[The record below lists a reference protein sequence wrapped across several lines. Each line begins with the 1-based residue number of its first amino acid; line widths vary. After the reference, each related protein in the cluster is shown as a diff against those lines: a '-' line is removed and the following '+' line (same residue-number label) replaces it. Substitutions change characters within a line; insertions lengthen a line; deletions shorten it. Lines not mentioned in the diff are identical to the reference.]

1 MHIQWTGS
9 LRGLLAALVAL
20 FLLGCEEAA
29 DAGKTAEA
37 PAEVGVIVARPAP
50 IGITSELPGRLEA
63 YRQAEVR
70 ARVAGIVTR
79 RLYEEGQD
87 VRAGTVLFQIDPAPL
102 KAALDISR
110 GALARAEAS
119 HAAAADKLKRYADLI
134 KDRAISEREYTE
146 AQTDARQAL
155 AQIASAK
162 AELEQ
167 ARLRLGYATV
177 TAPIDGRARRALVTE
192 GALVG
197 EASPPRAPSVT
208 RARRALV
215 TEGALVGEDSPT
227 PLTRVE
233 QIDPIYV
240 NFSQPAGEVAAMQRA
255 IREGQVKGV
264 ADKDIAVRLVLADG
278 SEYPLAGELLFSDLA
293 VDPGTD
299 TIAMRALFRNPHREL
314 LPGGYVQVRL
324 QRAVNPQ
331 AITVPRDALIRTAQS
346 AVVKVVNPQGVVE
359 DVEVRADTLQGRD
372 WIISRGLK
380 GGERVIVENAAQHA
394 AGSSVQAVV
403 RQPASADAPSP
414 LAASPAGQ

>member
-102 KAALDISR
+102 KAAL
-110 GALARAEAS
+110 ARAEAS

-177 TAPIDGRARRALVTE
+177 TAPIDGRARR
-192 GALVG
+192 
-197 EASPPRAPSVT
+197 
-208 RARRALV
+208 
-215 TEGALVGEDSPT
+215 ALVGEDSPT

>member
-29 DAGKTAEA
+29 DTGKTAEA

-197 EASPPRAPSVT
+197 E
-208 RARRALV
+208 
-215 TEGALVGEDSPT
+215 DSPT

-331 AITVPRDALIRTAQS
+331 AITVPRGPAR
-346 AVVKVVNPQGVVE
+346 
-359 DVEVRADTLQGRD
+359 RADPYRPVRRGQGGQPTGRGGRRGGPRRHPAGPRLDHQPRAQGRRAGD
-372 WIISRGLK
+372 RRERRPACRRLQRP
-380 GGERVIVENAAQHA
+380 GG
-394 AGSSVQAVV
+394 G
-403 RQPASADAPSP
+403 P
-414 LAASPAGQ
+414 PAGQRRRPLTAGRLAGGPVTENATNGSFLH

>member
-1 MHIQWTGS
+1 
-9 LRGLLAALVAL
+9 
-20 FLLGCEEAA
+20 
-29 DAGKTAEA
+29 
-37 PAEVGVIVARPAP
+37 
-50 IGITSELPGRLEA
+50 
-63 YRQAEVR
+63 
-70 ARVAGIVTR
+70 
-79 RLYEEGQD
+79 
-87 VRAGTVLFQIDPAPL
+87 
-102 KAALDISR
+102 
-110 GALARAEAS
+110 
-119 HAAAADKLKRYADLI
+119 
-134 KDRAISEREYTE
+134 
-146 AQTDARQAL
+146 DARQAL

-177 TAPIDGRARRALVTE
+177 TAPIDG
-192 GALVG
+192 
-197 EASPPRAPSVT
+197 

>member
-1 MHIQWTGS
+1 MDRL
-9 LRGLLAALVAL
+9 LRGCWRPWSPYSCWAAKKQRTPEDC
-20 FLLGCEEAA
+20 G
-29 DAGKTAEA
+29 G

-197 EASPPRAPSVT
+197 E
-208 RARRALV
+208 
-215 TEGALVGEDSPT
+215 DSPT

-240 NFSQPAGEVAAMQRA
+240 NFSQPAGEVAAMQRGDP
-255 IREGQVKGV
+255 RRPGEGCRRQGHRRAPGPGRRQRVPAGRR
-264 ADKDIAVRLVLADG
+264 AAVLR
-278 SEYPLAGELLFSDLA
+278 
-293 VDPGTD
+293 
-299 TIAMRALFRNPHREL
+299 
-314 LPGGYVQVRL
+314 PGGRP
-324 QRAVNPQ
+324 RHRHHRHACP
-331 AITVPRDALIRTAQS
+331 VPQS
-346 AVVKVVNPQGVVE
+346 A
-359 DVEVRADTLQGRD
+359 
-372 WIISRGLK
+372 SRCP
-380 GGERVIVENAAQHA
+380 AATCRCA
-394 AGSSVQAVV
+394 C
-403 RQPASADAPSP
+403 SAR
-414 LAASPAGQ
+414 

>member
-167 ARLRLGYATV
+167 ARLR
-177 TAPIDGRARRALVTE
+177 
-192 GALVG
+192 
-197 EASPPRAPSVT
+197 
-208 RARRALV
+208 
-215 TEGALVGEDSPT
+215 
-227 PLTRVE
+227 
-233 QIDPIYV
+233 
-240 NFSQPAGEVAAMQRA
+240 
-255 IREGQVKGV
+255 
-264 ADKDIAVRLVLADG
+264 
-278 SEYPLAGELLFSDLA
+278 
-293 VDPGTD
+293 
-299 TIAMRALFRNPHREL
+299 
-314 LPGGYVQVRL
+314 
-324 QRAVNPQ
+324 
-331 AITVPRDALIRTAQS
+331 
-346 AVVKVVNPQGVVE
+346 
-359 DVEVRADTLQGRD
+359 
-372 WIISRGLK
+372 
-380 GGERVIVENAAQHA
+380 
-394 AGSSVQAVV
+394 
-403 RQPASADAPSP
+403 
-414 LAASPAGQ
+414 

>member
-29 DAGKTAEA
+29 DTGKTAEA

-177 TAPIDGRARRALVTE
+177 TAPIDGRARRALVT
-192 GALVG
+192 
-197 EASPPRAPSVT
+197 APIDG

>member
-29 DAGKTAEA
+29 DTGKTAEA

-162 AELEQ
+162 GPNWSRPACAWATPRSPRRSTA
-167 ARLRLGYATV
+167 ARGVRWS
-177 TAPIDGRARRALVTE
+177 PKARWSAR
-192 GALVG
+192 
-197 EASPPRAPSVT
+197 T
-208 RARRALV
+208 RR
-215 TEGALVGEDSPT
+215 
-227 PLTRVE
+227 
-233 QIDPIYV
+233 
-240 NFSQPAGEVAAMQRA
+240 
-255 IREGQVKGV
+255 
-264 ADKDIAVRLVLADG
+264 
-278 SEYPLAGELLFSDLA
+278 
-293 VDPGTD
+293 
-299 TIAMRALFRNPHREL
+299 HR
-314 LPGGYVQVRL
+314 
-324 QRAVNPQ
+324 
-331 AITVPRDALIRTAQS
+331 
-346 AVVKVVNPQGVVE
+346 
-359 DVEVRADTLQGRD
+359 
-372 WIISRGLK
+372 
-380 GGERVIVENAAQHA
+380 
-394 AGSSVQAVV
+394 
-403 RQPASADAPSP
+403 
-414 LAASPAGQ
+414 

>member
-29 DAGKTAEA
+29 DTGKTAEA

-177 TAPIDGRARRALVTE
+177 TAPIDGRARRALVTD
-192 GALVG
+192 G
-197 EASPPRAPSVT
+197 

>member
-177 TAPIDGRARRALVTE
+177 TAPIDGRA
-192 GALVG
+192 
-197 EASPPRAPSVT
+197 
-208 RARRALV
+208 
-215 TEGALVGEDSPT
+215 LVGEDSPT

-278 SEYPLAGELLFSDLA
+278 SELLFSDLA

>member
-37 PAEVGVIVARPAP
+37 PTEVGVIVARPAP

-197 EASPPRAPSVT
+197 E
-208 RARRALV
+208 
-215 TEGALVGEDSPT
+215 DSPT

-314 LPGGYVQVRL
+314 LPGSYVQVRL

>member
-1 MHIQWTGS
+1 MDR
-9 LRGLLAALVAL
+9 LAARLLAALVAL

-197 EASPPRAPSVT
+197 E
-208 RARRALV
+208 
-215 TEGALVGEDSPT
+215 DSPT

-299 TIAMRALFRNPHREL
+299 TIAMRALFRNPHRGAARRLRAGAPAARGE
-314 LPGGYVQVRL
+314 PAGDHRPARRADPYRPVRRGQGGQPKGLGGRRGGPRRHPAGPRLDHQPRAQGRRVGDRRERRPACRRL
-324 QRAVNPQ
+324 QRP
-331 AITVPRDALIRTAQS
+331 
-346 AVVKVVNPQGVVE
+346 
-359 DVEVRADTLQGRD
+359 
-372 WIISRGLK
+372 
-380 GGERVIVENAAQHA
+380 GG
-394 AGSSVQAVV
+394 G
-403 RQPASADAPSP
+403 P
-414 LAASPAGQ
+414 PAGQRRRPLTAGRLAGGPVTENATNGSFLH

>member
-29 DAGKTAEA
+29 DTGKTAEA

-167 ARLRLGYATV
+167 ARLRLATPRSPRRS
-177 TAPIDGRARRALVTE
+177 TAAR
-192 GALVG
+192 GARW
-197 EASPPRAPSVT
+197 SPKARWSART
-208 RARRALV
+208 RR
-215 TEGALVGEDSPT
+215 
-227 PLTRVE
+227 
-233 QIDPIYV
+233 
-240 NFSQPAGEVAAMQRA
+240 
-255 IREGQVKGV
+255 
-264 ADKDIAVRLVLADG
+264 
-278 SEYPLAGELLFSDLA
+278 
-293 VDPGTD
+293 
-299 TIAMRALFRNPHREL
+299 HR
-314 LPGGYVQVRL
+314 
-324 QRAVNPQ
+324 
-331 AITVPRDALIRTAQS
+331 
-346 AVVKVVNPQGVVE
+346 
-359 DVEVRADTLQGRD
+359 
-372 WIISRGLK
+372 
-380 GGERVIVENAAQHA
+380 
-394 AGSSVQAVV
+394 
-403 RQPASADAPSP
+403 
-414 LAASPAGQ
+414 

>member
-1 MHIQWTGS
+1 MHIQWTGCCAGCWRPWS
-9 LRGLLAALVAL
+9 PYSCWAAKKQRTP
-20 FLLGCEEAA
+20 GRP
-29 DAGKTAEA
+29 EA

-197 EASPPRAPSVT
+197 E
-208 RARRALV
+208 
-215 TEGALVGEDSPT
+215 DSPT

-240 NFSQPAGEVAAMQRA
+240 NFSSRPAKSPPCSGR
-255 IREGQVKGV
+255 
-264 ADKDIAVRLVLADG
+264 
-278 SEYPLAGELLFSDLA
+278 
-293 VDPGTD
+293 
-299 TIAMRALFRNPHREL
+299 
-314 LPGGYVQVRL
+314 
-324 QRAVNPQ
+324 
-331 AITVPRDALIRTAQS
+331 S
-346 AVVKVVNPQGVVE
+346 AKA
-359 DVEVRADTLQGRD
+359 R
-372 WIISRGLK
+372 
-380 GGERVIVENAAQHA
+380 
-394 AGSSVQAVV
+394 
-403 RQPASADAPSP
+403 
-414 LAASPAGQ
+414 

>member
-29 DAGKTAEA
+29 DTGKTAEA

-197 EASPPRAPSVT
+197 E
-208 RARRALV
+208 
-215 TEGALVGEDSPT
+215 DSPT

-233 QIDPIYV
+233 QIERLRAGALATRGE
-240 NFSQPAGEVAAMQRA
+240 PAGDHRPARRA
-255 IREGQVKGV
+255 DPYRPVRRGQGGQPTGRGGRRGGPRRHPAGPRLDHQPRAQGRRAGDRRERRP
-264 ADKDIAVRLVLADG
+264 ACR
-278 SEYPLAGELLFSDLA
+278 
-293 VDPGTD
+293 
-299 TIAMRALFRNPHREL
+299 
-314 LPGGYVQVRL
+314 RL
-324 QRAVNPQ
+324 QRP
-331 AITVPRDALIRTAQS
+331 
-346 AVVKVVNPQGVVE
+346 
-359 DVEVRADTLQGRD
+359 
-372 WIISRGLK
+372 
-380 GGERVIVENAAQHA
+380 GG
-394 AGSSVQAVV
+394 G
-403 RQPASADAPSP
+403 P
-414 LAASPAGQ
+414 PAGQRRRPLTAGRVAGGPVTENATNGSFLH

>member
-1 MHIQWTGS
+1 M
-9 LRGLLAALVAL
+9 
-20 FLLGCEEAA
+20 
-29 DAGKTAEA
+29 
-37 PAEVGVIVARPAP
+37 
-50 IGITSELPGRLEA
+50 
-63 YRQAEVR
+63 
-70 ARVAGIVTR
+70 
-79 RLYEEGQD
+79 
-87 VRAGTVLFQIDPAPL
+87 LFQIDPAPL

-177 TAPIDGRARRALVTE
+177 TAPIDG
-192 GALVG
+192 
-197 EASPPRAPSVT
+197 

-359 DVEVRADTLQGRD
+359 DVEVRADTLQGPRLD
-372 WIISRGLK
+372 HQPRAQGRRAGDRRERRPACRRLQRP
-380 GGERVIVENAAQHA
+380 GG
-394 AGSSVQAVV
+394 G
-403 RQPASADAPSP
+403 P
-414 LAASPAGQ
+414 PAGQRRRPLTAGRVAGGPVTENATNGSFLH